1 MCVYVCMYVIHSNNK
16 LVSRRKRL
24 GYFIPKL
31 LIMTQ
36 INEKH
41 LRFIVSK
48 IGIKLYKN
56 LLKIGNYRSL
66 VHLEKIGLKN

>member
-1 MCVYVCMYVIHSNNK
+1 MCVCMYVIHYNNK
-16 LVSRRKRL
+16 QILRRKKIVDA
-24 GYFIPKL
+24 IPKL
-31 LIMTQ
+31 LFMMTQ

-56 LLKIGNYRSL
+56 LLKIGNYLSS